1 MAAWI
6 PKRKLYTA
14 NLKATL
20 LKPEL
25 ILTSAEKVKIWTLY
39 MHKHPFSWK
48 KMRWKTVLHFSFT
61 NQYDRLVRVMI
72 ASSILTSNTTS
83 IEGQVSRTEERG
95 GKEMFL
101 VLPNQNIWA
110 FVLFLFN
117 NQFRSTSSAHPLE
130 AVAVEIKSF
139 NYLLSWG

>member
-1 MAAWI
+1 
-6 PKRKLYTA
+6 
-14 NLKATL
+14 
-20 LKPEL
+20 
-25 ILTSAEKVKIWTLY
+25 
-39 MHKHPFSWK
+39 
-48 KMRWKTVLHFSFT
+48 MRWKTVLHFSFT

-139 NYLLSWG
+139 NYLLS